1 MEENGHVCYI
11 QVFNQLFQTGLIGTG
26 RERSRTLP
34 GLTLC
39 TNDQIN
45 FAEIII

>member
-1 MEENGHVCYI
+1 MLHPS
-11 QVFNQLFQTGLIGTG
+11 FQSVVSNWPDRTG